1 MEKWCLILASRSFMI
16 GRRVGAGLRGFEDP
30 IKVELVSI
38 EVMAVSIT

>member
-16 GRRVGAGLRGFEDP
+16 GRRAGAGLGGFEDS

-38 EVMAVSIT
+38 EVMAASIT